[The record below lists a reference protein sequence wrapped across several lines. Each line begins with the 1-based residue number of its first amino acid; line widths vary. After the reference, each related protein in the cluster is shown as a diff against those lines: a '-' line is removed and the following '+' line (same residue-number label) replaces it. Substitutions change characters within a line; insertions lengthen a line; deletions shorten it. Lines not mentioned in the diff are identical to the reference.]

1 MLTEGPFLPTWYPTR
16 GPVCSTLPSM
26 VQATKAAVE
35 LSILAAMIWG
45 GELGADPGCVLT
57 TCSAEGSP
65 TTDR

>member
-1 MLTEGPFLPTWYPTR
+1 
-16 GPVCSTLPSM
+16 M

-57 TCSAEGSP
+57 TCSTEGFRHGRKNSGAGRLLKQG
-65 TTDR
+65 DL